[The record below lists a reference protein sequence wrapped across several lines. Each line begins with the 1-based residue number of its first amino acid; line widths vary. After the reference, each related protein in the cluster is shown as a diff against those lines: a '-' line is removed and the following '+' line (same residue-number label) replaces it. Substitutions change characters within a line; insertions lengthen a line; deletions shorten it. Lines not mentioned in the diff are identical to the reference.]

1 MTPANKCL
9 GSNKEKI
16 LLHHY
21 WSISYFSLNQSWWN
35 MGNLE
40 VIKWNFN
47 YCKITIYS
55 CRRGLFQNV
64 PLKQIILR
72 TQRNLKTFNI
82 PLLENPIEQLKF
94 PFNFARPIIFLFF
107 QSIRTLRKV
116 LIDLLVTL
124 EKRYT
129 SIKNMRFGRI

>member
-1 MTPANKCL
+1 M
-9 GSNKEKI
+9 
-16 LLHHY
+16 
-21 WSISYFSLNQSWWN
+21 
-35 MGNLE
+35 
-40 VIKWNFN
+40 
-47 YCKITIYS
+47 YS

-64 PLKQIILR
+64 PLKQIIFKR
-72 TQRNLKTFNI
+72 TQRNLKTFTI